1 MSINKLELTSAR
13 EFIFDESLHLIVV
26 LSIDLKLY
34 FYYSIT
40 RDMPLVIFYI
50 LNRKYVLV
58 NYNVLI
64 NQRNIEAKS
73 KTNLTY
79 HVMIMMTVS
88 QGI

>member
-13 EFIFDESLHLIVV
+13 EFIFDESLHFIVA